1 MQETALTRHP
11 NALPND
17 QTAPSNRS
25 IVLVGLMGVGKTT
38 IGRRLAHQ
46 LGLDFV
52 DADEEIEKAAGCS
65 IADIF
70 ERFGE
75 YGFRDGERRVMHRLM
90 AGARQVI
97 ATGGGAFV
105 DAATRALI
113 LAEGLAVWLD
123 ADIDILVDRTAKRN
137 TRPLL
142 QTGDPR
148 EVLMRLAEARKPFYQ
163 QAHIHISSNRSPH
176 DVTVQSILGALKDRM
191 TIQPPVT
198 NGNSNAPVEI
208 PVNIAGKPYTVEIGA
223 GLLAT
228 AGIRLRPYLKSRTVI
243 VTDNSVAGLYLVNLD
258 RQLKEQGVDVSH
270 IILPAGE
277 AAKNF
282 TELSAI
288 LSHLVDRG
296 IDRADAI
303 IALGGGVVGDIT
315 GFAASILRRGCRF
328 IQIPTTLLAQ
338 VDSSV
343 GGKTAINLPQGKNL
357 VGSFH
362 QPCFVLADTAV
373 LDTLPR
379 RQLLAGY
386 AEIVKYGLINDAAFF
401 DWLEAN
407 GQAVLASNSTER
419 TYAIEMSVRAKAAI
433 VAKDETES
441 SGVRELLNLGHT
453 FGHALEAATGFS
465 DALLHGE
472 AVAIGIV
479 LAFDYSCELGLCPA
493 ADAVR
498 VRHHF
503 KSVGLRTSLIPWLAT
518 SGEALVQYMMQDKK
532 IRSGALPFLLAHGI
546 GQTYLEH
553 TVDLAHVTHFLD
565 KALAS

>member
-1 MQETALTRHP
+1 MQETSPLGH
-11 NALPND
+11 NIKLPD
-17 QTAPSNRS
+17 PQAAPTHRS

-52 DADEEIEKAAGCS
+52 DADEEIEKAAGCN

-75 YGFRDGERRVMHRLM
+75 PGFRDGERRVIHRLM

-105 DAATRALI
+105 DPETRALI
-113 LAEGLAVWLD
+113 LAEGLAIWLD
-123 ADIDILVDRTAKRN
+123 ADINILVDRTAKRN

-148 EVLMRLAEARKPFYQ
+148 DVLTRLAEARKPFYQ

-176 DVTVQSILGALKDRM
+176 DVTVQSILCAMKDHMTVQRLAIDGSLK
-191 TIQPPVT
+191 TTTTLPVD
-198 NGNSNAPVEI
+198 
-208 PVNIAGKPYTVEIGA
+208 IAGKSYSVEIGA
-223 GLLAT
+223 GLLAS
-228 AGIRLRPYLKSRTVI
+228 AGVRLKPYLKSHTVI
-243 VTDNSVAGLYLVNLD
+243 VTDDVVAKLYLPDLSME
-258 RQLKEQGVDVSH
+258 LKGLGIDVSH

-282 TELSAI
+282 TELNTI
-288 LSHLVDRG
+288 LDQLIERG

-315 GFAASILRRGCRF
+315 GFAASILRRGCKF

-343 GGKTAINLPQGKNL
+343 GGKTAINMPQGKNL

-362 QPCFVLADTAV
+362 QPCFVLVDTAV

-386 AEIVKYGLINDAAFF
+386 AEIVKYGLINNADFF
-401 DWLEAN
+401 AWLESN
-407 GQAVLASNSTER
+407 GHTVLAGNSPER
-419 TYAIEMSVRAKAAI
+419 THAIEMSVRAKAAI
-433 VAKDETES
+433 VAEDETES
-441 SGVRELLNLGHT
+441 SGIRELLNLGHT

-465 DALLHGE
+465 DRLLHGE
-472 AVAIGIV
+472 AVALGIV
-479 LAFDYSCELGLCPA
+479 LAFDYSCALGFCPA
-493 ADAVR
+493 GDATR
-498 VRHHF
+498 VRAHF
-503 KSVGLRTSLIPWLAT
+503 NSVGLRTLLAGWLNT
-518 SGEALVQYMMQDKK
+518 NGKLLTQYMLQDKK
-532 IRSGALPFLLAHGI
+532 IRGGELPFLLVRGI
-546 GQTYLEH
+546 GQAYLER
-553 TVDLAHVTHFLD
+553 TVNLDHVANFLD
-565 KALAS
+565 KVLIL